1 MEKGEGTK
9 EEKRR
14 EKKRREKYRSE
25 EAVKKNARI
34 IAVEL
39 RIRKKR
45 REKKWG
51 VEKEDR
57 KSDDKNEYKYGDQNK
72 DEQNKIK
79 IIVDV
84 KMKLKIKIKLKSYL
98 IVKQNKINKSC
109 KKARST
115 VFSVFR

>member
-1 MEKGEGTK
+1 M
-9 EEKRR
+9 
-14 EKKRREKYRSE
+14 
-25 EAVKKNARI
+25 
-34 IAVEL
+34 
-39 RIRKKR
+39 
-45 REKKWG
+45 
-51 VEKEDR
+51 EKEDR

-84 KMKLKIKIKLKSYL
+84 KMKLKIKIKIKLKSYL